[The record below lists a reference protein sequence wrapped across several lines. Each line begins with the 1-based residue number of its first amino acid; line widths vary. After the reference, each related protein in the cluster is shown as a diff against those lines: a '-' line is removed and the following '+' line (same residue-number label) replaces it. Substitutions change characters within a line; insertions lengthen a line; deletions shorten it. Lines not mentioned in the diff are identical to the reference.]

1 MNRINC
7 LNRLSWG
14 VLGDD
19 LMKIWH
25 KINAVWLVLFVL
37 SIVYIMEH
45 RVDAEGE
52 VQSPQAK
59 MTALMFMLVFY
70 IFVWICQLIV
80 LYFIKKRS

>member
-1 MNRINC
+1 
-7 LNRLSWG
+7 
-14 VLGDD
+14 
-19 LMKIWH
+19 MKIWH

-70 IFVWICQLIV
+70 IFVWICQLII